1 MDEFGAKFILIETR
15 NMQGVDMKYANNIR
29 SISYLKN
36 NAAKISEELE
46 GNSSPFF
53 ITQNGSATMVIESVH
68 DYQEKEELL
77 ALLKILALG
86 KKDALAGKGLS
97 ADDFLK
103 ELDAMDGPFSRA
115 AA

>member
-1 MDEFGAKFILIETR
+1 
-15 NMQGVDMKYANNIR
+15 
-29 SISYLKN
+29 
-36 NAAKISEELE
+36 
-46 GNSSPFF
+46 
-53 ITQNGSATMVIESVH
+53 MVIESVQ
-68 DYQEKEELL
+68 DYEDKEELL

-103 ELDAMDGPFSRA
+103 ELDAMDKPRSRA

>member
-1 MDEFGAKFILIETR
+1 
-15 NMQGVDMKYANNIR
+15 MKYANNIR

-36 NAAKISEELE
+36 NAAKISEQLE
-46 GNSSPFF
+46 GNCSPFF
-53 ITQNGSATMVIESVH
+53 ITQNGSATMVIESVQ
-68 DYQEKEELL
+68 DYEDKEELL

-86 KKDALAGKGLS
+86 KKDALAGKGVS

-103 ELDAMDGPFSRA
+103 ELDAMDDPHKLA

>member
-1 MDEFGAKFILIETR
+1 M
-15 NMQGVDMKYANNIR
+15 NYASNIR

-46 GNSSPFF
+46 GNSTPFF
-53 ITQNGSATMVIESVH
+53 ITQNGSATMVIESIQ
-68 DYQEKEELL
+68 DYEDKEELL

-86 KKDALAGKGLS
+86 KKDALAGKGLA
-97 ADDFLK
+97 ADDFLR
-103 ELDAMDGPFSRA
+103 ELDAIDKSQTQA

>member
-1 MDEFGAKFILIETR
+1 MVQSCQGADLS
-15 NMQGVDMKYANNIR
+15 YATNIK

-46 GNSSPFF
+46 SNSSPFF
-53 ITQNGSATMVIESVH
+53 ITQNGSATMVIESVQ
-68 DYQEKEELL
+68 DYEDKEELL

-97 ADDFLK
+97 ADDLLK
-103 ELDAMDGPFSRA
+103 ELNAMDEPLNRA

>member
-1 MDEFGAKFILIETR
+1 
-15 NMQGVDMKYANNIR
+15 MKYASNIR

-36 NAAKISEELE
+36 NAAKISDELE
-46 GNSSPFF
+46 GNGSPFF
-53 ITQNGSATMVIESVH
+53 ITQNGSATMVIESVQ
-68 DYQEKEELL
+68 DYEDKEELL

-86 KKDALAGKGLS
+86 KKDALAGKGVS

-103 ELDAMDGPFSRA
+103 ELDAVDQPPKRA

>member
-1 MDEFGAKFILIETR
+1 
-15 NMQGVDMKYANNIR
+15 MKYANNIK

-53 ITQNGSATMVIESVH
+53 ITQNGSATMVIESIQ
-68 DYQEKEELL
+68 DYEDKEELL

-103 ELDAMDGPFSRA
+103 ELDAMDEPRSGA

>member
-1 MDEFGAKFILIETR
+1 
-15 NMQGVDMKYANNIR
+15 MKYANNIK

-36 NAAKISEELE
+36 SAAKISEELE
-46 GNSSPFF
+46 SNGSPFF
-53 ITQNGSATMVIESVH
+53 ITQNGSATMVIESVQ
-68 DYQEKEELL
+68 DYEDKEELL

-103 ELDAMDGPFSRA
+103 ELDAMDKPPKRA